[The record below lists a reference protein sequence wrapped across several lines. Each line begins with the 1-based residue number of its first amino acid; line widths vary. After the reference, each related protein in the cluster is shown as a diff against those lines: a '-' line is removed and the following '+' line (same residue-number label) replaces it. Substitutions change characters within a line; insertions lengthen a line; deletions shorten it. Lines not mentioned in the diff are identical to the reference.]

1 MSYFDQFV
9 QDGKIRGRYD
19 SEEILGLL
27 LIIPALLIILLTLVY
42 PFLDAIRLS
51 FYDIGT
57 GTFVGIDN
65 YQWLFGQ
72 DAFTGTVWRSFVWTV
87 GNMALQGAAGI
98 GIALLLNRAFFGR
111 NAIRTII
118 LIPFIVPTAVTAVMW
133 RYLFNSSYGPINHYL
148 VEFGLISEGVNPLA
162 AGGLALATVILINT
176 WRWAPLVALVV
187 LAVLQT
193 IPREEYEAA
202 RMEGASAID
211 QFRHVTFPHLQNSML
226 ILGLLG
232 FLLTFNIFDMVWLLT
247 EGGPSNATLTLPV
260 YIYEIAFNL
269 QSFGRAGAASIALFG
284 ILVVFVFLYFQQ
296 EEFKEGDIA

>member
-9 QDGKIRGRYD
+9 QNGKIRGRYD

-27 LIIPALLIILLTLVY
+27 LITPALFIILVTLVY
-42 PFLDAIRLS
+42 PFIDAIRLS
-51 FYDIGT
+51 LRDVGA
-57 GTFVGIDN
+57 GVFVGTDN

-72 DAFTGTVWRSFVWTV
+72 DAFAGTVWRSLVWTV
-87 GNMALQGAAGI
+87 GNMALQGAVGI
-98 GIALLLNRAFFGR
+98 GVALLLNRAFLGR
-111 NAIRTII
+111 NAIRTVI

-133 RYLFNSSYGPINHYL
+133 RYLFNGSYGPINHYL
-148 VEFGLISEGVNPLA
+148 LEFGLISETVNPLA
-162 AGGLALATVILINT
+162 SGGLALTTVILINT

-202 RMEGASAID
+202 RMEGAGVID
-211 QFRHVTFPHLQNSML
+211 QFRHVTLPHLQNSML

-260 YIYEIAFNL
+260 YIYDIAFNL
-269 QSFGRAGAASIALFG
+269 QSFGRASAASIALFG
-284 ILVVFVFLYFQQ
+284 ILVVFVYLYFQQ